1 MRPSLSSYTCRVPDV
16 EGNDTCR
23 PTNSK
28 IAALEAKLALM
39 KQKKD
44 APPSTSTST
53 SNPNSGASTPN
64 QEEVDTFLNGVLPN
78 MSESKRVE
86 ENENV
91 GKGSTTT
98 GKIDLSKAGL
108 PVRPYFESIGPPRE
122 L

>member
-1 MRPSLSSYTCRVPDV
+1 ME
-16 EGNDTCR
+16 EGACR

-44 APPSTSTST
+44 ASPSTSTSTST

-64 QEEVDTFLNGVLPN
+64 QEEVVTFLNGVLPN
-78 MSESKRVE
+78 MNMNESKRVE
-86 ENENV
+86 ENENG
-91 GKGSTTT
+91 GKGSTTK

-108 PVRPYFESIGPPRE
+108 PVRPFFESDGPPRE

>member
-1 MRPSLSSYTCRVPDV
+1 ME
-16 EGNDTCR
+16 EGACR

-44 APPSTSTST
+44 DSPSTSTST

-78 MSESKRVE
+78 MNMNMNESKRVE
-86 ENENV
+86 ENENG
-91 GKGSTTT
+91 GKGSTTK

-108 PVRPYFESIGPPRE
+108 PVRPFFESDGPPRE

>member
-1 MRPSLSSYTCRVPDV
+1 ME
-16 EGNDTCR
+16 EGAYR

-44 APPSTSTST
+44 ASPSTSTSTST

-64 QEEVDTFLNGVLPN
+64 PEEVDTFLNGVLPN
-78 MSESKRVE
+78 MSESKRVD
-86 ENENV
+86 ENENG
-91 GKGSTTT
+91 GKGSTMT

>member
-1 MRPSLSSYTCRVPDV
+1 ME
-16 EGNDTCR
+16 EGAYR

-44 APPSTSTST
+44 ASPSTSTST

-86 ENENV
+86 ENENG
-91 GKGSTTT
+91 GKGSTTK

-108 PVRPYFESIGPPRE
+108 PVRPFFESDGPPRE